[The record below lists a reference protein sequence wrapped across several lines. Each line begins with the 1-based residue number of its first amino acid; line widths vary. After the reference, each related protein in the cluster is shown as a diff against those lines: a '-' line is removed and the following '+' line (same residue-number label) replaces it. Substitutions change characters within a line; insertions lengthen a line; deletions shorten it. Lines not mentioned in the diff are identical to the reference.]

1 MTSQTSP
8 WIETIARV
16 VKIPQA
22 AFGLFIISLTVL
34 SALLAPVI
42 APLEPEA
49 MDFDYLLSG
58 FSSQHL
64 LGTDQLGRDT
74 LSRLIYG
81 ARVALLVCVGSIGLG
96 NRCFVIFIKFSWS
109 YKETDLKIRCIVIFC
124 FRCK

>member
-8 WIETIARV
+8 SIETIVRV
-16 VKIPQA
+16 VRIPQA

-34 SALLAPVI
+34 SALLAPFI

-74 LSRLIYG
+74 LSRL
-81 ARVALLVCVGSIGLG
+81 AKTQCLA
-96 NRCFVIFIKFSWS
+96 
-109 YKETDLKIRCIVIFC
+109 
-124 FRCK
+124 